1 MAATASEIIALAQST
16 KALSTAQLQ
25 KILDLAPKMSE
36 AELMQVKTMLQAV
49 QAEDEKAL
57 KEEIEIRSSV
67 GARYKEFKADK
78 ARNELQKNETAS
90 RLQENEMA
98 SHLIQNL

>member
-25 KILDLAPKMSE
+25 KILELAPKMGGADLES
-36 AELMQVKTMLQAV
+36 LKQMILAV
-49 QAEDEKAL
+49 QAADEKAME
-57 KEEIEIRSSV
+57 EEIEIRSSV

-78 ARNELQKNETAS
+78 ARNEIQKNETAS
-90 RLQENEMA
+90 RLQEHEMA